1 MLSCNSTD
9 PKGKPMLETSPAIPR
24 SQPQPQGKPLLTAS
38 EQVAHLK
45 SRGITFDLCTEA
57 EAANYLE
64 CGNNYLRAASYRKLY
79 PMKLDGPHAGGY
91 IGLDFAA
98 LMAPSSADRTLRSA
112 LREICIDVEHF
123 ARLDLI
129 NRRMY
134 GSAHCEDKGTVNS
147 FA

>member
-1 MLSCNSTD
+1 
-9 PKGKPMLETSPAIPR
+9 
-24 SQPQPQGKPLLTAS
+24 
-38 EQVAHLK
+38 
-45 SRGITFDLCTEA
+45 
-57 EAANYLE
+57 
-64 CGNNYLRAASYRKLY
+64 
-79 PMKLDGPHAGGY
+79 MKLDGPYAGGY

-123 ARLDLI
+123 ARIDLI

-134 GSAHCEDKGTVNS
+134 GSAHREDKGTVNS